1 MQPNLQETRT
11 QGTLMRPLKIY
22 LMQDP
27 NGKIDVPYHWQENT
41 EILWIQRGELSLK
54 IQEKNY
60 IGKAGDIIYINP
72 RELHGMQSQTLNCTY
87 LAFIFPLSWLQFA
100 QMDEAAE
107 MYLNPL
113 TEGNA
118 QVITQLPSPIA
129 RQMGIIF
136 QEIYDDYC
144 NSNGNWLMIKANLL
158 RFYACLFQNNLII
171 YRQQEYS
178 AQIRLL
184 LEIARYMQ
192 THYKEKLSLKELGQ
206 VFHMSPKYFSTFFQ
220 KHFSRNLTEYLTS
233 IRIECAKKML
243 VESDAAI
250 ELISQQAGFSSS
262 SYFIRM
268 FHKSLGLTPGQY
280 RKKFKNNSNRSS
292 E

>member
-22 LMQDP
+22 LMQEP

-41 EILWIQRGELSLK
+41 EILWIQKGELSLK

-60 IGKAGDIIYINP
+60 LGKAGDIIYINP
-72 RELHGMQSQTLNCTY
+72 RELHGMQSQTPDCIY
-87 LAFIFPLSWLQFA
+87 LALIFPLSWLQFA
-100 QMDEAAE
+100 QMDEAE
-107 MYLNPL
+107 ELYLNPL
-113 TEGNA
+113 IEGNA
-118 QVITQLPSPIA
+118 QVITQLPSSIA
-129 RQMGIIF
+129 ERMGILF

-144 NSNGNWLMIKANLL
+144 NSSGNWLMIKANLL
-158 RFYACLFQNNLII
+158 RFYACLFQNDLIL
-171 YRQQEYS
+171 YRQRDDS
-178 AQIRLL
+178 AQMRLL

-192 THYKEKLSLKELGQ
+192 THYNEKLSLEELGQ
-206 VFHMSPKYFSTFFQ
+206 TFHMSPKYFSVFFQ
-220 KHFSRNLTEYLTS
+220 KHFSRSFTDYLTS

-243 VESDAAI
+243 VESDADM

-268 FHKSLGLTPGQY
+268 FRKCLGLTPGQY
-280 RKKFKNNSNRSS
+280 RKKYKTRTTVKA
-292 E
+292 

>member
-1 MQPNLQETRT
+1 MQPNLQETRA

-22 LMQDP
+22 LMQEPD
-27 NGKIDVPYHWQENT
+27 GKIDVPYHWQENA
-41 EILWIQRGELSLK
+41 EILWIQKGELCLK

-72 RELHGMQSQTLNCTY
+72 RELHGMQSRTPDCTY
-87 LAFIFPLSWLQFA
+87 LAFIFPLSWLQF
-100 QMDEAAE
+100 
-107 MYLNPL
+107 
-113 TEGNA
+113 G
-118 QVITQLPSPIA
+118 
-129 RQMGIIF
+129 QMGIIF

-144 NSNGNWLMIKANLL
+144 DICGNWLMIKANLL

-171 YRQQEYS
+171 YRRQEDS
-178 AQIRLL
+178 AQMRLL
-184 LEIARYMQ
+184 LEIVRYMQ

-206 VFHMSPKYFSTFFQ
+206 VFHMSPKYFSVFFQ
-220 KHFSRNLTEYLTS
+220 KHFSGNLTDYLTS

-243 VESDAAI
+243 VESDADM
-250 ELISQQAGFSSS
+250 EFISQQAGFSSS

-268 FHKSLGLTPGQY
+268 FRKSLGLTPGQY
-280 RKKFKNNSNRSS
+280 RKKCKDNSSNA